1 MNILL
6 GKRLGMLK
14 TSAVAAACLTLMSFL
29 VACGG
34 GAGSANTSSWEKAIT
49 PPKLTGISPASGPTT
64 GGTTVAITG
73 TDFQQGATVVFGNV
87 PAAKIN
93 SVTSTSI
100 EAVTP
105 VHDAG
110 NVDVTVTNPDTRSD
124 TLLVAF
130 TFAGSPP
137 PIGGPAPTISSV
149 LPNSGPVIGGTVVTI
164 TGTDFQSGA
173 TVTFGQT
180 PAAVVFSSATQLLAT
195 TPAHAQGIVDVI
207 VRNPDTQSATVPGG
221 FTYQPV
227 PAPTIISL
235 QPTSGP
241 TVGGTLVSIAG
252 TNFLAAATVSFG
264 GEPATP
270 VTVTSSTQIDTVT
283 PAHAAGVV
291 DVWVT
296 NLDGQLATL
305 ASGFTYVL
313 PPPTISGVSPT
324 TGPIGGGTVVTIFG
338 TNFQNG
344 ATVTF
349 AGVAATSATV
359 NSSTQIAAT
368 TPAHTAGTVDVRVT
382 NPDNQ
387 SATLP
392 GGFTYSS
399 GGITAGCGAGTDN
412 SDCGNVGDPYEGSGG
427 PPSTATPITACG
439 TLSPTSGQY
448 FLVKGNIGSN
458 ATAQCINITVWSS
471 GASFT
476 LDLGGHTVTGYVTLA
491 AVSPGPIT
499 VFNGTIVCSVDW
511 NSTARACLNLMPD
524 GQLTG
529 QMRAHHLTVTDQ
541 YTTSGST
548 SVNVINGTPHTP
560 LTFPGQGLGL
570 EARVD
575 HITIVSPVSTP
586 YGTRF
591 TGIYGAQYI
600 NYEADHNYVHCLGGV
615 SAPQGILAWL
625 NPTAKMHDNQ
635 VKMDYNTVADGRALM
650 CDGAGVGSGNSCDIY
665 SNVVTSTNNRAIR
678 YRVVGTQNGLVY
690 SNSIYNIQET
700 GTAAAI
706 HLGENDT
713 NLATENI
720 EIYSNVFELNGGQA
734 IINCS
739 ATGANIH
746 NNTVTCYGND
756 CSSASYF
763 ARTNVEGGLPDS
775 GTAMTV
781 KYTTF
786 PSGWGGRNA
795 VMACGPPGDPSYS
808 CTKAT
813 GTSTVT
819 YCDTGVVVGNGTI
832 TQQCP

>member
-1 MNILL
+1 MMDRTKWNQRTPTSWIAVTALL
-6 GKRLGMLK
+6 
-14 TSAVAAACLTLMSFL
+14 VFACFW

-34 GAGSANTSSWEKAIT
+34 GAGSVNSTGWNAIT
-49 PPKLTGISPASGPTT
+49 TPKLTGLSPASGPTT

-207 VRNPDTQSATVPGG
+207 VRNPDTQSATVSGG

-235 QPTSGP
+235 LPTSGP
-241 TVGGTLVSIAG
+241 AAGGTLVSITGA
-252 TNFLAAATVSFG
+252 NFLAAATVSFG

-270 VTVTSSTQIDTVT
+270 VTVTSSTQIDAVT

-296 NLDGQLATL
+296 NLDSQLATL

-324 TGPIGGGTVVTIFG
+324 TGPIGGGTVVTITG
-338 TNFQNG
+338 TNFQNS

-368 TPAHTAGTVDVRVT
+368 TPAHAAGTAAVNVT
-382 NPDNQ
+382 NPDAQ

-392 GGFTYSS
+392 GAFTYTS
-399 GGITAGCGAGTDN
+399 GAITAGCGAGTDN
-412 SDCGNVGDPYEGSGG
+412 SDCGNVGDPYEGGTFTPTGKTALSDCLN
-427 PPSTATPITACG
+427 PMTASTSYYLTGNVGSDPTAICFG
-439 TLSPTSGQY
+439 LRNG
-448 FLVKGNIGSN
+448 V
-458 ATAQCINITVWSS
+458 
-471 GASFT
+471 T
-476 LDLGGHTVTGYVTLA
+476 LDLRGFTVTGRIDETGLNANGITIFNGLVNCNKTDALHACIKISSGSNYTAKTRLHHLTPHNSNNPGTLGLA
-491 AVSPGPIT
+491 AIHFEWSVLDGANTALEIDHIT
-499 VFNGTIVCSVDW
+499 CSVDDAPTS
-511 NSTARACLNLMPD
+511 NRSVCINLVTAKKVLFHNNDLTCTANTKACQ
-524 GQLTG
+524 GIQLTAPAG
-529 QMRAHHLTVTDQ
+529 
-541 YTTSGST
+541 Y
-548 SVNVINGTPHTP
+548 VN
-560 LTFPGQGLGL
+560 
-570 EARVD
+570 
-575 HITIVSPVSTP
+575 
-586 YGTRF
+586 
-591 TGIYGAQYI
+591 TGIYNNRGTIITNTVSGGLPRMFMIGGPDGGSVGAQ
-600 NYEADHNYVHCLGGV
+600 
-615 SAPQGILAWL
+615 GI
-625 NPTAKMHDNQ
+625 Q
-635 VKMDYNTVADGRALM
+635 
-650 CDGAGVGSGNSCDIY
+650 
-665 SNVVTSTNNRAIR
+665 
-678 YRVVGTQNGLVY
+678 VY
-690 SNSIYNIQET
+690 SNYCTANNGRCFRFRQVNDLLVHDNEVVNCAATMGYGCYHFADPSNGTEYVGDAQATIYNET
-700 GTAAAI
+700 ISLDTGGVGFWLRDGNGWTVKNSTVTGTHGKLGRLDTPLQAPPGGPVPTSATFCGITGASGLDTDSTAAAS
-706 HLGENDT
+706 T
-713 NLATENI
+713 TVNI
-720 EIYSNVFELNGGQA
+720 FNAGNWS
-734 IINCS
+734 
-739 ATGANIH
+739 GA
-746 NNTVTCYGND
+746 
-756 CSSASYF
+756 
-763 ARTNVEGGLPDS
+763 
-775 GTAMTV
+775 
-781 KYTTF
+781 
-786 PSGWGGRNA
+786 
-795 VMACGPPGDPSYS
+795 
-808 CTKAT
+808 
-813 GTSTVT
+813 
-819 YCDTGVVVGNGTI
+819 GTI
-832 TQQCP
+832 NVLASCP